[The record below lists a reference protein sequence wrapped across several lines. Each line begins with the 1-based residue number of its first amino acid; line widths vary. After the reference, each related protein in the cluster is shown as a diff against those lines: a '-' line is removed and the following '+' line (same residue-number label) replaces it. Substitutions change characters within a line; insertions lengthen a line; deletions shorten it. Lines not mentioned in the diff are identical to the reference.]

1 MSSSQLSSNMHNFS
15 IKVSAAVYLQ
25 ASVLLGYDT
34 MSYPRRREASTF
46 MICSVFTKINQKKK
60 LMKVC
65 SVCKLEHEW
74 PNAVNTSLHT
84 CKGTHTNCEIWGFH
98 SADVQ
103 GFTDSGLLCWVTLPL
118 CTPWRHMVGAV
129 VKLHAFL
136 LSALHKVSR

>member
-1 MSSSQLSSNMHNFS
+1 MLSSQLSSKMHNFS

-34 MSYPRRREASTF
+34 MSYPRRTEASTF
-46 MICSVFTKINQKKK
+46 MICSQFSQESTKRK
-60 LMKVC
+60 LMKVYT
-65 SVCKLEHEW
+65 VCKLEYEW
-74 PNAVNTSLHT
+74 PNAVNTSLYT
-84 CKGTHTNCEIWGFH
+84 CKGTRTNCEIWDFH
-98 SADVQ
+98 SADVR